1 MQFFRRPIPARC
13 LRFGSFAALCDGP
26 SRTLGPGAGRD
37 RDEDFAQARG
47 TGTRDGEN
55 IPYLRLL
62 RPIVPRGI
70 LSIEHRDEPK
80 S

>member
-1 MQFFRRPIPARC
+1 VSPFRIFRRP
-13 LRFGSFAALCDGP
+13 LRRAEPYPWA
-26 SRTLGPGAGRD
+26 GAGRD